1 MKNVLRRAIELLN
14 LLSDNENLTTENIKD
29 SISDYRDLNQQA
41 FRRSFERD
49 KNLLRSFGYL
59 IQYEND
65 KWSYDK
71 GYSLSG
77 YSIYES
83 IIKSDKISSEK
94 LINTYLYLKKYL
106 SNSNYDN
113 DKSEIISKILQS
125 INEKRRVGFDY
136 LDKYRKVKPQG
147 LKYFDNKWYLA
158 GEENGSLK
166 TFNLD
171 QIHNLK
177 IGNKA
182 DLFQIENKN
191 FPFSWDDEKYSIE
204 ATIKLK
210 KDLYDVNKNIFAHNQ
225 TQLEIKDEFLHCN
238 VSTNDSYGFIKFLL
252 LLDDEIEIIKI
263 NSTVNLKELLDV
275 KKIDLQLVMSALSL
289 IQNKEKWNINK
300 LVQKLN
306 ISEKDLFYILSVI
319 TDIYSQQGELLIDY
333 EYDDKNQ
340 ELLFNFNPSLK
351 NIIQINDGELFNLVF
366 LLTSNSI
373 FKELVKNNSDIEEF
387 YNVVSPY
394 FNLEILDES
403 NDGVFENL
411 TFFEENIISYIKL
424 GSTEETFYRIQPI
437 LLTTNTDGIVL
448 EAIDLNEEKSK
459 TFLINRIVDSLSIED
474 FRESKKSNN
483 MEVVMKF
490 TYLNEKV
497 LTDINK
503 DDYQLKNKHVEA
515 KFYSELNA
523 INFAIKNYEN
533 IDIISPQ
540 FITNELKNRNDKLKK
555 EIKDMSLIE
564 LTIIIFISLGIL
576 DKDKIGKFFR
586 VFNSSNSDQVR
597 KVIGDETIE
606 QKWVWLE
613 EE

>member
-83 IIKSDKISSEK
+83 IIKSDKISNEK

-158 GEENGSLK
+158 GEENGLLK

-182 DLFQIENKN
+182 DLFEIENKN

-210 KDLYDVNKNIFAHNQ
+210 KDLYDVSKNIFAHNQ

-263 NSTVNLKELLDV
+263 NSTVNLKELLYV
-275 KKIDLQLVMSALSL
+275 KK
-289 IQNKEKWNINK
+289 N
-300 LVQKLN
+300 
-306 ISEKDLFYILSVI
+306 
-319 TDIYSQQGELLIDY
+319 
-333 EYDDKNQ
+333 
-340 ELLFNFNPSLK
+340 
-351 NIIQINDGELFNLVF
+351 
-366 LLTSNSI
+366 
-373 FKELVKNNSDIEEF
+373 
-387 YNVVSPY
+387 
-394 FNLEILDES
+394 
-403 NDGVFENL
+403 
-411 TFFEENIISYIKL
+411 
-424 GSTEETFYRIQPI
+424 
-437 LLTTNTDGIVL
+437 
-448 EAIDLNEEKSK
+448 
-459 TFLINRIVDSLSIED
+459 
-474 FRESKKSNN
+474 
-483 MEVVMKF
+483 
-490 TYLNEKV
+490 
-497 LTDINK
+497 
-503 DDYQLKNKHVEA
+503 
-515 KFYSELNA
+515 
-523 INFAIKNYEN
+523 
-533 IDIISPQ
+533 
-540 FITNELKNRNDKLKK
+540 
-555 EIKDMSLIE
+555 
-564 LTIIIFISLGIL
+564 
-576 DKDKIGKFFR
+576 
-586 VFNSSNSDQVR
+586 
-597 KVIGDETIE
+597 
-606 QKWVWLE
+606 
-613 EE
+613 

>member
-113 DKSEIISKILQS
+113 DKSEKISKILQS

-158 GEENGSLK
+158 GEENGLLK

-191 FPFSWDDEKYSIE
+191 FPFSWEDEKYSIE

-275 KKIDLQLVMSALSL
+275 KK
-289 IQNKEKWNINK
+289 N
-300 LVQKLN
+300 
-306 ISEKDLFYILSVI
+306 
-319 TDIYSQQGELLIDY
+319 
-333 EYDDKNQ
+333 
-340 ELLFNFNPSLK
+340 
-351 NIIQINDGELFNLVF
+351 
-366 LLTSNSI
+366 
-373 FKELVKNNSDIEEF
+373 
-387 YNVVSPY
+387 
-394 FNLEILDES
+394 
-403 NDGVFENL
+403 
-411 TFFEENIISYIKL
+411 
-424 GSTEETFYRIQPI
+424 
-437 LLTTNTDGIVL
+437 
-448 EAIDLNEEKSK
+448 
-459 TFLINRIVDSLSIED
+459 
-474 FRESKKSNN
+474 
-483 MEVVMKF
+483 
-490 TYLNEKV
+490 
-497 LTDINK
+497 
-503 DDYQLKNKHVEA
+503 
-515 KFYSELNA
+515 
-523 INFAIKNYEN
+523 
-533 IDIISPQ
+533 
-540 FITNELKNRNDKLKK
+540 
-555 EIKDMSLIE
+555 
-564 LTIIIFISLGIL
+564 
-576 DKDKIGKFFR
+576 
-586 VFNSSNSDQVR
+586 
-597 KVIGDETIE
+597 
-606 QKWVWLE
+606 
-613 EE
+613 

>member
-158 GEENGSLK
+158 GEENGLLK

-210 KDLYDVNKNIFAHNQ
+210 RDLYDVNKNIFAHNQ

-252 LLDDEIEIIKI
+252 LIDDEIEIIKI

-275 KKIDLQLVMSALSL
+275 KK
-289 IQNKEKWNINK
+289 N
-300 LVQKLN
+300 
-306 ISEKDLFYILSVI
+306 
-319 TDIYSQQGELLIDY
+319 
-333 EYDDKNQ
+333 
-340 ELLFNFNPSLK
+340 
-351 NIIQINDGELFNLVF
+351 
-366 LLTSNSI
+366 
-373 FKELVKNNSDIEEF
+373 
-387 YNVVSPY
+387 
-394 FNLEILDES
+394 
-403 NDGVFENL
+403 
-411 TFFEENIISYIKL
+411 
-424 GSTEETFYRIQPI
+424 
-437 LLTTNTDGIVL
+437 
-448 EAIDLNEEKSK
+448 
-459 TFLINRIVDSLSIED
+459 
-474 FRESKKSNN
+474 
-483 MEVVMKF
+483 
-490 TYLNEKV
+490 
-497 LTDINK
+497 
-503 DDYQLKNKHVEA
+503 
-515 KFYSELNA
+515 
-523 INFAIKNYEN
+523 
-533 IDIISPQ
+533 
-540 FITNELKNRNDKLKK
+540 
-555 EIKDMSLIE
+555 
-564 LTIIIFISLGIL
+564 
-576 DKDKIGKFFR
+576 
-586 VFNSSNSDQVR
+586 
-597 KVIGDETIE
+597 
-606 QKWVWLE
+606 
-613 EE
+613 

>member
-158 GEENGSLK
+158 GEENELLK

-210 KDLYDVNKNIFAHNQ
+210 KDLYEVNKNIFAHNQ

-263 NSTVNLKELLDV
+263 NSTVNLKELLDA
-275 KKIDLQLVMSALSL
+275 KK
-289 IQNKEKWNINK
+289 N
-300 LVQKLN
+300 
-306 ISEKDLFYILSVI
+306 
-319 TDIYSQQGELLIDY
+319 
-333 EYDDKNQ
+333 
-340 ELLFNFNPSLK
+340 
-351 NIIQINDGELFNLVF
+351 
-366 LLTSNSI
+366 
-373 FKELVKNNSDIEEF
+373 
-387 YNVVSPY
+387 
-394 FNLEILDES
+394 
-403 NDGVFENL
+403 
-411 TFFEENIISYIKL
+411 
-424 GSTEETFYRIQPI
+424 
-437 LLTTNTDGIVL
+437 
-448 EAIDLNEEKSK
+448 
-459 TFLINRIVDSLSIED
+459 
-474 FRESKKSNN
+474 
-483 MEVVMKF
+483 
-490 TYLNEKV
+490 
-497 LTDINK
+497 
-503 DDYQLKNKHVEA
+503 
-515 KFYSELNA
+515 
-523 INFAIKNYEN
+523 
-533 IDIISPQ
+533 
-540 FITNELKNRNDKLKK
+540 
-555 EIKDMSLIE
+555 
-564 LTIIIFISLGIL
+564 
-576 DKDKIGKFFR
+576 
-586 VFNSSNSDQVR
+586 
-597 KVIGDETIE
+597 
-606 QKWVWLE
+606 
-613 EE
+613 

>member
-94 LINTYLYLKKYL
+94 LFNTYLYLKKYL

-136 LDKYRKVKPQG
+136 LEKYRKVKPQG

-158 GEENGSLK
+158 GEENGLLK

-177 IGNKA
+177 TGNKA

-225 TQLEIKDEFLHCN
+225 TQLEIIDDFLHCN

-263 NSTVNLKELLDV
+263 NSTVNLKELLYV
-275 KKIDLQLVMSALSL
+275 KK
-289 IQNKEKWNINK
+289 N
-300 LVQKLN
+300 
-306 ISEKDLFYILSVI
+306 
-319 TDIYSQQGELLIDY
+319 
-333 EYDDKNQ
+333 
-340 ELLFNFNPSLK
+340 
-351 NIIQINDGELFNLVF
+351 
-366 LLTSNSI
+366 
-373 FKELVKNNSDIEEF
+373 
-387 YNVVSPY
+387 
-394 FNLEILDES
+394 
-403 NDGVFENL
+403 
-411 TFFEENIISYIKL
+411 
-424 GSTEETFYRIQPI
+424 
-437 LLTTNTDGIVL
+437 
-448 EAIDLNEEKSK
+448 
-459 TFLINRIVDSLSIED
+459 
-474 FRESKKSNN
+474 
-483 MEVVMKF
+483 
-490 TYLNEKV
+490 
-497 LTDINK
+497 
-503 DDYQLKNKHVEA
+503 
-515 KFYSELNA
+515 
-523 INFAIKNYEN
+523 
-533 IDIISPQ
+533 
-540 FITNELKNRNDKLKK
+540 
-555 EIKDMSLIE
+555 
-564 LTIIIFISLGIL
+564 
-576 DKDKIGKFFR
+576 
-586 VFNSSNSDQVR
+586 
-597 KVIGDETIE
+597 
-606 QKWVWLE
+606 
-613 EE
+613 

>member
-14 LLSDNENLTTENIKD
+14 LLSDNQNLTTENIKD

-106 SNSNYDN
+106 SNSNYDS
-113 DKSEIISKILQS
+113 DKSEKISKILQS

-147 LKYFDNKWYLA
+147 LKYSDNKWYLA
-158 GEENGSLK
+158 GEENGPLK

-191 FPFSWDDEKYSIE
+191 FPFSWDNEKYSIE

-210 KDLYDVNKNIFAHNQ
+210 RDLYDVNKNIFAHNQ

-263 NSTVNLKELLDV
+263 NSTVNLKELLDA
-275 KKIDLQLVMSALSL
+275 KK
-289 IQNKEKWNINK
+289 N
-300 LVQKLN
+300 
-306 ISEKDLFYILSVI
+306 
-319 TDIYSQQGELLIDY
+319 
-333 EYDDKNQ
+333 
-340 ELLFNFNPSLK
+340 
-351 NIIQINDGELFNLVF
+351 
-366 LLTSNSI
+366 
-373 FKELVKNNSDIEEF
+373 
-387 YNVVSPY
+387 
-394 FNLEILDES
+394 
-403 NDGVFENL
+403 
-411 TFFEENIISYIKL
+411 
-424 GSTEETFYRIQPI
+424 
-437 LLTTNTDGIVL
+437 
-448 EAIDLNEEKSK
+448 
-459 TFLINRIVDSLSIED
+459 
-474 FRESKKSNN
+474 
-483 MEVVMKF
+483 
-490 TYLNEKV
+490 
-497 LTDINK
+497 
-503 DDYQLKNKHVEA
+503 
-515 KFYSELNA
+515 
-523 INFAIKNYEN
+523 
-533 IDIISPQ
+533 
-540 FITNELKNRNDKLKK
+540 
-555 EIKDMSLIE
+555 
-564 LTIIIFISLGIL
+564 
-576 DKDKIGKFFR
+576 
-586 VFNSSNSDQVR
+586 
-597 KVIGDETIE
+597 
-606 QKWVWLE
+606 
-613 EE
+613 

>member
-14 LLSDNENLTTENIKD
+14 LLSANENLTTENIKD

-158 GEENGSLK
+158 GEENGLLK

-177 IGNKA
+177 IGNKT

-210 KDLYDVNKNIFAHNQ
+210 KDLYDINKNIFAHNQ

-263 NSTVNLKELLDV
+263 NSTVNLKELLDA
-275 KKIDLQLVMSALSL
+275 KK
-289 IQNKEKWNINK
+289 N
-300 LVQKLN
+300 
-306 ISEKDLFYILSVI
+306 
-319 TDIYSQQGELLIDY
+319 
-333 EYDDKNQ
+333 
-340 ELLFNFNPSLK
+340 
-351 NIIQINDGELFNLVF
+351 
-366 LLTSNSI
+366 
-373 FKELVKNNSDIEEF
+373 
-387 YNVVSPY
+387 
-394 FNLEILDES
+394 
-403 NDGVFENL
+403 
-411 TFFEENIISYIKL
+411 
-424 GSTEETFYRIQPI
+424 
-437 LLTTNTDGIVL
+437 
-448 EAIDLNEEKSK
+448 
-459 TFLINRIVDSLSIED
+459 
-474 FRESKKSNN
+474 
-483 MEVVMKF
+483 
-490 TYLNEKV
+490 
-497 LTDINK
+497 
-503 DDYQLKNKHVEA
+503 
-515 KFYSELNA
+515 
-523 INFAIKNYEN
+523 
-533 IDIISPQ
+533 
-540 FITNELKNRNDKLKK
+540 
-555 EIKDMSLIE
+555 
-564 LTIIIFISLGIL
+564 
-576 DKDKIGKFFR
+576 
-586 VFNSSNSDQVR
+586 
-597 KVIGDETIE
+597 
-606 QKWVWLE
+606 
-613 EE
+613 

>member
-1 MKNVLRRAIELLN
+1 MKNVLKRAIELLN

-158 GEENGSLK
+158 GEENGLLK

-275 KKIDLQLVMSALSL
+275 KK
-289 IQNKEKWNINK
+289 N
-300 LVQKLN
+300 
-306 ISEKDLFYILSVI
+306 
-319 TDIYSQQGELLIDY
+319 
-333 EYDDKNQ
+333 
-340 ELLFNFNPSLK
+340 
-351 NIIQINDGELFNLVF
+351 
-366 LLTSNSI
+366 
-373 FKELVKNNSDIEEF
+373 
-387 YNVVSPY
+387 
-394 FNLEILDES
+394 
-403 NDGVFENL
+403 
-411 TFFEENIISYIKL
+411 
-424 GSTEETFYRIQPI
+424 
-437 LLTTNTDGIVL
+437 
-448 EAIDLNEEKSK
+448 
-459 TFLINRIVDSLSIED
+459 
-474 FRESKKSNN
+474 
-483 MEVVMKF
+483 
-490 TYLNEKV
+490 
-497 LTDINK
+497 
-503 DDYQLKNKHVEA
+503 
-515 KFYSELNA
+515 
-523 INFAIKNYEN
+523 
-533 IDIISPQ
+533 
-540 FITNELKNRNDKLKK
+540 
-555 EIKDMSLIE
+555 
-564 LTIIIFISLGIL
+564 
-576 DKDKIGKFFR
+576 
-586 VFNSSNSDQVR
+586 
-597 KVIGDETIE
+597 
-606 QKWVWLE
+606 
-613 EE
+613 

>member
-113 DKSEIISKILQS
+113 DKSEKISKILQS

-225 TQLEIKDEFLHCN
+225 TQLEIKDDFLHCN

-275 KKIDLQLVMSALSL
+275 KK
-289 IQNKEKWNINK
+289 N
-300 LVQKLN
+300 
-306 ISEKDLFYILSVI
+306 
-319 TDIYSQQGELLIDY
+319 
-333 EYDDKNQ
+333 
-340 ELLFNFNPSLK
+340 
-351 NIIQINDGELFNLVF
+351 
-366 LLTSNSI
+366 
-373 FKELVKNNSDIEEF
+373 
-387 YNVVSPY
+387 
-394 FNLEILDES
+394 
-403 NDGVFENL
+403 
-411 TFFEENIISYIKL
+411 
-424 GSTEETFYRIQPI
+424 
-437 LLTTNTDGIVL
+437 
-448 EAIDLNEEKSK
+448 
-459 TFLINRIVDSLSIED
+459 
-474 FRESKKSNN
+474 
-483 MEVVMKF
+483 
-490 TYLNEKV
+490 
-497 LTDINK
+497 
-503 DDYQLKNKHVEA
+503 
-515 KFYSELNA
+515 
-523 INFAIKNYEN
+523 
-533 IDIISPQ
+533 
-540 FITNELKNRNDKLKK
+540 
-555 EIKDMSLIE
+555 
-564 LTIIIFISLGIL
+564 
-576 DKDKIGKFFR
+576 
-586 VFNSSNSDQVR
+586 
-597 KVIGDETIE
+597 
-606 QKWVWLE
+606 
-613 EE
+613 

>member
-182 DLFQIENKN
+182 DLFEIENKN

-225 TQLEIKDEFLHCN
+225 TQSEIKDEFLHCN

-252 LLDDEIEIIKI
+252 LLDEEVEIIKI
-263 NSTVNLKELLDV
+263 DSTVNLKELLNV
-275 KKIDLQLVMSALSL
+275 KK
-289 IQNKEKWNINK
+289 N
-300 LVQKLN
+300 
-306 ISEKDLFYILSVI
+306 
-319 TDIYSQQGELLIDY
+319 
-333 EYDDKNQ
+333 
-340 ELLFNFNPSLK
+340 
-351 NIIQINDGELFNLVF
+351 
-366 LLTSNSI
+366 
-373 FKELVKNNSDIEEF
+373 
-387 YNVVSPY
+387 
-394 FNLEILDES
+394 
-403 NDGVFENL
+403 
-411 TFFEENIISYIKL
+411 
-424 GSTEETFYRIQPI
+424 
-437 LLTTNTDGIVL
+437 
-448 EAIDLNEEKSK
+448 
-459 TFLINRIVDSLSIED
+459 
-474 FRESKKSNN
+474 
-483 MEVVMKF
+483 
-490 TYLNEKV
+490 
-497 LTDINK
+497 
-503 DDYQLKNKHVEA
+503 
-515 KFYSELNA
+515 
-523 INFAIKNYEN
+523 
-533 IDIISPQ
+533 
-540 FITNELKNRNDKLKK
+540 
-555 EIKDMSLIE
+555 
-564 LTIIIFISLGIL
+564 
-576 DKDKIGKFFR
+576 
-586 VFNSSNSDQVR
+586 
-597 KVIGDETIE
+597 
-606 QKWVWLE
+606 
-613 EE
+613 

>member
-1 MKNVLRRAIELLN
+1 MKNVLRRAIQLLN

-158 GEENGSLK
+158 GEENESLK

-210 KDLYDVNKNIFAHNQ
+210 KDLYEVNKNIFARNQ

-275 KKIDLQLVMSALSL
+275 KK
-289 IQNKEKWNINK
+289 N
-300 LVQKLN
+300 
-306 ISEKDLFYILSVI
+306 
-319 TDIYSQQGELLIDY
+319 
-333 EYDDKNQ
+333 
-340 ELLFNFNPSLK
+340 
-351 NIIQINDGELFNLVF
+351 
-366 LLTSNSI
+366 
-373 FKELVKNNSDIEEF
+373 
-387 YNVVSPY
+387 
-394 FNLEILDES
+394 
-403 NDGVFENL
+403 
-411 TFFEENIISYIKL
+411 
-424 GSTEETFYRIQPI
+424 
-437 LLTTNTDGIVL
+437 
-448 EAIDLNEEKSK
+448 
-459 TFLINRIVDSLSIED
+459 
-474 FRESKKSNN
+474 
-483 MEVVMKF
+483 
-490 TYLNEKV
+490 
-497 LTDINK
+497 
-503 DDYQLKNKHVEA
+503 
-515 KFYSELNA
+515 
-523 INFAIKNYEN
+523 
-533 IDIISPQ
+533 
-540 FITNELKNRNDKLKK
+540 
-555 EIKDMSLIE
+555 
-564 LTIIIFISLGIL
+564 
-576 DKDKIGKFFR
+576 
-586 VFNSSNSDQVR
+586 
-597 KVIGDETIE
+597 
-606 QKWVWLE
+606 
-613 EE
+613 

>member
-14 LLSDNENLTTENIKD
+14 FLSDNENLTTENIKD

-210 KDLYDVNKNIFAHNQ
+210 KDLYEVNKNIFAHNQ

-252 LLDDEIEIIKI
+252 LLNDEIEIVKI
-263 NSTVNLKELLDV
+263 DSTVNLKELLDV
-275 KKIDLQLVMSALSL
+275 KK
-289 IQNKEKWNINK
+289 N
-300 LVQKLN
+300 
-306 ISEKDLFYILSVI
+306 
-319 TDIYSQQGELLIDY
+319 
-333 EYDDKNQ
+333 
-340 ELLFNFNPSLK
+340 
-351 NIIQINDGELFNLVF
+351 
-366 LLTSNSI
+366 
-373 FKELVKNNSDIEEF
+373 
-387 YNVVSPY
+387 
-394 FNLEILDES
+394 
-403 NDGVFENL
+403 
-411 TFFEENIISYIKL
+411 
-424 GSTEETFYRIQPI
+424 
-437 LLTTNTDGIVL
+437 
-448 EAIDLNEEKSK
+448 
-459 TFLINRIVDSLSIED
+459 
-474 FRESKKSNN
+474 
-483 MEVVMKF
+483 
-490 TYLNEKV
+490 
-497 LTDINK
+497 
-503 DDYQLKNKHVEA
+503 
-515 KFYSELNA
+515 
-523 INFAIKNYEN
+523 
-533 IDIISPQ
+533 
-540 FITNELKNRNDKLKK
+540 
-555 EIKDMSLIE
+555 
-564 LTIIIFISLGIL
+564 
-576 DKDKIGKFFR
+576 
-586 VFNSSNSDQVR
+586 
-597 KVIGDETIE
+597 
-606 QKWVWLE
+606 
-613 EE
+613 

>member
-1 MKNVLRRAIELLN
+1 MKNVLRRSIELLN

-83 IIKSDKISSEK
+83 IIKSDKISSEN

-136 LDKYRKVKPQG
+136 LEKYRKVKPQG

-275 KKIDLQLVMSALSL
+275 KK
-289 IQNKEKWNINK
+289 N
-300 LVQKLN
+300 
-306 ISEKDLFYILSVI
+306 
-319 TDIYSQQGELLIDY
+319 
-333 EYDDKNQ
+333 
-340 ELLFNFNPSLK
+340 
-351 NIIQINDGELFNLVF
+351 
-366 LLTSNSI
+366 
-373 FKELVKNNSDIEEF
+373 
-387 YNVVSPY
+387 
-394 FNLEILDES
+394 
-403 NDGVFENL
+403 
-411 TFFEENIISYIKL
+411 
-424 GSTEETFYRIQPI
+424 
-437 LLTTNTDGIVL
+437 
-448 EAIDLNEEKSK
+448 
-459 TFLINRIVDSLSIED
+459 
-474 FRESKKSNN
+474 
-483 MEVVMKF
+483 
-490 TYLNEKV
+490 
-497 LTDINK
+497 
-503 DDYQLKNKHVEA
+503 
-515 KFYSELNA
+515 
-523 INFAIKNYEN
+523 
-533 IDIISPQ
+533 
-540 FITNELKNRNDKLKK
+540 
-555 EIKDMSLIE
+555 
-564 LTIIIFISLGIL
+564 
-576 DKDKIGKFFR
+576 
-586 VFNSSNSDQVR
+586 
-597 KVIGDETIE
+597 
-606 QKWVWLE
+606 
-613 EE
+613 

>member
-1 MKNVLRRAIELLN
+1 MKNVLRRSIELLN
-14 LLSDNENLTTENIKD
+14 LLSENQNLTTENIKD

-191 FPFSWDDEKYSIE
+191 FPFSWDEEKYSIE

-210 KDLYDVNKNIFAHNQ
+210 KDLYEVNKNIFAHNQ

-275 KKIDLQLVMSALSL
+275 KK
-289 IQNKEKWNINK
+289 N
-300 LVQKLN
+300 
-306 ISEKDLFYILSVI
+306 
-319 TDIYSQQGELLIDY
+319 
-333 EYDDKNQ
+333 
-340 ELLFNFNPSLK
+340 
-351 NIIQINDGELFNLVF
+351 
-366 LLTSNSI
+366 
-373 FKELVKNNSDIEEF
+373 
-387 YNVVSPY
+387 
-394 FNLEILDES
+394 
-403 NDGVFENL
+403 
-411 TFFEENIISYIKL
+411 
-424 GSTEETFYRIQPI
+424 
-437 LLTTNTDGIVL
+437 
-448 EAIDLNEEKSK
+448 
-459 TFLINRIVDSLSIED
+459 
-474 FRESKKSNN
+474 
-483 MEVVMKF
+483 
-490 TYLNEKV
+490 
-497 LTDINK
+497 
-503 DDYQLKNKHVEA
+503 
-515 KFYSELNA
+515 
-523 INFAIKNYEN
+523 
-533 IDIISPQ
+533 
-540 FITNELKNRNDKLKK
+540 
-555 EIKDMSLIE
+555 
-564 LTIIIFISLGIL
+564 
-576 DKDKIGKFFR
+576 
-586 VFNSSNSDQVR
+586 
-597 KVIGDETIE
+597 
-606 QKWVWLE
+606 
-613 EE
+613 

>member
-158 GEENGSLK
+158 GEENGLLK

-210 KDLYDVNKNIFAHNQ
+210 RDLYDVNKNIFAHNQ

-275 KKIDLQLVMSALSL
+275 KK
-289 IQNKEKWNINK
+289 N
-300 LVQKLN
+300 
-306 ISEKDLFYILSVI
+306 
-319 TDIYSQQGELLIDY
+319 
-333 EYDDKNQ
+333 
-340 ELLFNFNPSLK
+340 
-351 NIIQINDGELFNLVF
+351 
-366 LLTSNSI
+366 
-373 FKELVKNNSDIEEF
+373 
-387 YNVVSPY
+387 
-394 FNLEILDES
+394 
-403 NDGVFENL
+403 
-411 TFFEENIISYIKL
+411 
-424 GSTEETFYRIQPI
+424 
-437 LLTTNTDGIVL
+437 
-448 EAIDLNEEKSK
+448 
-459 TFLINRIVDSLSIED
+459 
-474 FRESKKSNN
+474 
-483 MEVVMKF
+483 
-490 TYLNEKV
+490 
-497 LTDINK
+497 
-503 DDYQLKNKHVEA
+503 
-515 KFYSELNA
+515 
-523 INFAIKNYEN
+523 
-533 IDIISPQ
+533 
-540 FITNELKNRNDKLKK
+540 
-555 EIKDMSLIE
+555 
-564 LTIIIFISLGIL
+564 
-576 DKDKIGKFFR
+576 
-586 VFNSSNSDQVR
+586 
-597 KVIGDETIE
+597 
-606 QKWVWLE
+606 
-613 EE
+613 

>member
-94 LINTYLYLKKYL
+94 LINTYLYLKKYF
-106 SNSNYDN
+106 SHGNYDN

-158 GEENGSLK
+158 GEENGPLK

-210 KDLYDVNKNIFAHNQ
+210 RDLYDVNKNIFAHNQ

-252 LLDDEIEIIKI
+252 LLNDEIEIVKI
-263 NSTVNLKELLDV
+263 DSTVNLKELLDV
-275 KKIDLQLVMSALSL
+275 KK
-289 IQNKEKWNINK
+289 N
-300 LVQKLN
+300 
-306 ISEKDLFYILSVI
+306 
-319 TDIYSQQGELLIDY
+319 
-333 EYDDKNQ
+333 
-340 ELLFNFNPSLK
+340 
-351 NIIQINDGELFNLVF
+351 
-366 LLTSNSI
+366 
-373 FKELVKNNSDIEEF
+373 
-387 YNVVSPY
+387 
-394 FNLEILDES
+394 
-403 NDGVFENL
+403 
-411 TFFEENIISYIKL
+411 
-424 GSTEETFYRIQPI
+424 
-437 LLTTNTDGIVL
+437 
-448 EAIDLNEEKSK
+448 
-459 TFLINRIVDSLSIED
+459 
-474 FRESKKSNN
+474 
-483 MEVVMKF
+483 
-490 TYLNEKV
+490 
-497 LTDINK
+497 
-503 DDYQLKNKHVEA
+503 
-515 KFYSELNA
+515 
-523 INFAIKNYEN
+523 
-533 IDIISPQ
+533 
-540 FITNELKNRNDKLKK
+540 
-555 EIKDMSLIE
+555 
-564 LTIIIFISLGIL
+564 
-576 DKDKIGKFFR
+576 
-586 VFNSSNSDQVR
+586 
-597 KVIGDETIE
+597 
-606 QKWVWLE
+606 
-613 EE
+613 

>member
-1 MKNVLRRAIELLN
+1 MKNVLRRSIELLN

-29 SISDYRDLNQQA
+29 SISDYRNLNQQA

-166 TFNLD
+166 TFNID

-210 KDLYDVNKNIFAHNQ
+210 RDLYDVNKNIFAHNQ

-275 KKIDLQLVMSALSL
+275 KK
-289 IQNKEKWNINK
+289 N
-300 LVQKLN
+300 
-306 ISEKDLFYILSVI
+306 
-319 TDIYSQQGELLIDY
+319 
-333 EYDDKNQ
+333 
-340 ELLFNFNPSLK
+340 
-351 NIIQINDGELFNLVF
+351 
-366 LLTSNSI
+366 
-373 FKELVKNNSDIEEF
+373 
-387 YNVVSPY
+387 
-394 FNLEILDES
+394 
-403 NDGVFENL
+403 
-411 TFFEENIISYIKL
+411 
-424 GSTEETFYRIQPI
+424 
-437 LLTTNTDGIVL
+437 
-448 EAIDLNEEKSK
+448 
-459 TFLINRIVDSLSIED
+459 
-474 FRESKKSNN
+474 
-483 MEVVMKF
+483 
-490 TYLNEKV
+490 
-497 LTDINK
+497 
-503 DDYQLKNKHVEA
+503 
-515 KFYSELNA
+515 
-523 INFAIKNYEN
+523 
-533 IDIISPQ
+533 
-540 FITNELKNRNDKLKK
+540 
-555 EIKDMSLIE
+555 
-564 LTIIIFISLGIL
+564 
-576 DKDKIGKFFR
+576 
-586 VFNSSNSDQVR
+586 
-597 KVIGDETIE
+597 
-606 QKWVWLE
+606 
-613 EE
+613 

>member
-71 GYSLSG
+71 GYTLSG

-83 IIKSDKISSEK
+83 IIKSEKISSEK

-225 TQLEIKDEFLHCN
+225 TQLEIKDDFLHCN

-275 KKIDLQLVMSALSL
+275 KK
-289 IQNKEKWNINK
+289 N
-300 LVQKLN
+300 
-306 ISEKDLFYILSVI
+306 
-319 TDIYSQQGELLIDY
+319 
-333 EYDDKNQ
+333 
-340 ELLFNFNPSLK
+340 
-351 NIIQINDGELFNLVF
+351 
-366 LLTSNSI
+366 
-373 FKELVKNNSDIEEF
+373 
-387 YNVVSPY
+387 
-394 FNLEILDES
+394 
-403 NDGVFENL
+403 
-411 TFFEENIISYIKL
+411 
-424 GSTEETFYRIQPI
+424 
-437 LLTTNTDGIVL
+437 
-448 EAIDLNEEKSK
+448 
-459 TFLINRIVDSLSIED
+459 
-474 FRESKKSNN
+474 
-483 MEVVMKF
+483 
-490 TYLNEKV
+490 
-497 LTDINK
+497 
-503 DDYQLKNKHVEA
+503 
-515 KFYSELNA
+515 
-523 INFAIKNYEN
+523 
-533 IDIISPQ
+533 
-540 FITNELKNRNDKLKK
+540 
-555 EIKDMSLIE
+555 
-564 LTIIIFISLGIL
+564 
-576 DKDKIGKFFR
+576 
-586 VFNSSNSDQVR
+586 
-597 KVIGDETIE
+597 
-606 QKWVWLE
+606 
-613 EE
+613 

>member
-83 IIKSDKISSEK
+83 IIKSDKISNEK

-210 KDLYDVNKNIFAHNQ
+210 KDLYDVSKNIFAHNQ

-275 KKIDLQLVMSALSL
+275 KK
-289 IQNKEKWNINK
+289 N
-300 LVQKLN
+300 
-306 ISEKDLFYILSVI
+306 
-319 TDIYSQQGELLIDY
+319 
-333 EYDDKNQ
+333 
-340 ELLFNFNPSLK
+340 
-351 NIIQINDGELFNLVF
+351 
-366 LLTSNSI
+366 
-373 FKELVKNNSDIEEF
+373 
-387 YNVVSPY
+387 
-394 FNLEILDES
+394 
-403 NDGVFENL
+403 
-411 TFFEENIISYIKL
+411 
-424 GSTEETFYRIQPI
+424 
-437 LLTTNTDGIVL
+437 
-448 EAIDLNEEKSK
+448 
-459 TFLINRIVDSLSIED
+459 
-474 FRESKKSNN
+474 
-483 MEVVMKF
+483 
-490 TYLNEKV
+490 
-497 LTDINK
+497 
-503 DDYQLKNKHVEA
+503 
-515 KFYSELNA
+515 
-523 INFAIKNYEN
+523 
-533 IDIISPQ
+533 
-540 FITNELKNRNDKLKK
+540 
-555 EIKDMSLIE
+555 
-564 LTIIIFISLGIL
+564 
-576 DKDKIGKFFR
+576 
-586 VFNSSNSDQVR
+586 
-597 KVIGDETIE
+597 
-606 QKWVWLE
+606 
-613 EE
+613 

>member
-83 IIKSDKISSEK
+83 IIKSEKISSEK

-136 LDKYRKVKPQG
+136 LEKYRKVKPQG

-225 TQLEIKDEFLHCN
+225 TQLEIKDDFLHCN

-275 KKIDLQLVMSALSL
+275 KK
-289 IQNKEKWNINK
+289 N
-300 LVQKLN
+300 
-306 ISEKDLFYILSVI
+306 
-319 TDIYSQQGELLIDY
+319 
-333 EYDDKNQ
+333 
-340 ELLFNFNPSLK
+340 
-351 NIIQINDGELFNLVF
+351 
-366 LLTSNSI
+366 
-373 FKELVKNNSDIEEF
+373 
-387 YNVVSPY
+387 
-394 FNLEILDES
+394 
-403 NDGVFENL
+403 
-411 TFFEENIISYIKL
+411 
-424 GSTEETFYRIQPI
+424 
-437 LLTTNTDGIVL
+437 
-448 EAIDLNEEKSK
+448 
-459 TFLINRIVDSLSIED
+459 
-474 FRESKKSNN
+474 
-483 MEVVMKF
+483 
-490 TYLNEKV
+490 
-497 LTDINK
+497 
-503 DDYQLKNKHVEA
+503 
-515 KFYSELNA
+515 
-523 INFAIKNYEN
+523 
-533 IDIISPQ
+533 
-540 FITNELKNRNDKLKK
+540 
-555 EIKDMSLIE
+555 
-564 LTIIIFISLGIL
+564 
-576 DKDKIGKFFR
+576 
-586 VFNSSNSDQVR
+586 
-597 KVIGDETIE
+597 
-606 QKWVWLE
+606 
-613 EE
+613 

>member
-65 KWSYDK
+65 KWSYDR

-83 IIKSDKISSEK
+83 IIKSDKISNEK

-158 GEENGSLK
+158 GEENGLLK

-177 IGNKA
+177 TGNKA

-238 VSTNDSYGFIKFLL
+238 ISTNDSYGFIKFLL

-263 NSTVNLKELLDV
+263 NSTVNLQELLDV
-275 KKIDLQLVMSALSL
+275 KK
-289 IQNKEKWNINK
+289 N
-300 LVQKLN
+300 
-306 ISEKDLFYILSVI
+306 
-319 TDIYSQQGELLIDY
+319 
-333 EYDDKNQ
+333 
-340 ELLFNFNPSLK
+340 
-351 NIIQINDGELFNLVF
+351 
-366 LLTSNSI
+366 
-373 FKELVKNNSDIEEF
+373 
-387 YNVVSPY
+387 
-394 FNLEILDES
+394 
-403 NDGVFENL
+403 
-411 TFFEENIISYIKL
+411 
-424 GSTEETFYRIQPI
+424 
-437 LLTTNTDGIVL
+437 
-448 EAIDLNEEKSK
+448 
-459 TFLINRIVDSLSIED
+459 
-474 FRESKKSNN
+474 
-483 MEVVMKF
+483 
-490 TYLNEKV
+490 
-497 LTDINK
+497 
-503 DDYQLKNKHVEA
+503 
-515 KFYSELNA
+515 
-523 INFAIKNYEN
+523 
-533 IDIISPQ
+533 
-540 FITNELKNRNDKLKK
+540 
-555 EIKDMSLIE
+555 
-564 LTIIIFISLGIL
+564 
-576 DKDKIGKFFR
+576 
-586 VFNSSNSDQVR
+586 
-597 KVIGDETIE
+597 
-606 QKWVWLE
+606 
-613 EE
+613 

>member
-1 MKNVLRRAIELLN
+1 MKNVLRRSIELLN

-113 DKSEIISKILQS
+113 DKSEIISKILKS

-182 DLFQIENKN
+182 DLFEIENKN

-275 KKIDLQLVMSALSL
+275 KK
-289 IQNKEKWNINK
+289 N
-300 LVQKLN
+300 
-306 ISEKDLFYILSVI
+306 
-319 TDIYSQQGELLIDY
+319 
-333 EYDDKNQ
+333 
-340 ELLFNFNPSLK
+340 
-351 NIIQINDGELFNLVF
+351 
-366 LLTSNSI
+366 
-373 FKELVKNNSDIEEF
+373 
-387 YNVVSPY
+387 
-394 FNLEILDES
+394 
-403 NDGVFENL
+403 
-411 TFFEENIISYIKL
+411 
-424 GSTEETFYRIQPI
+424 
-437 LLTTNTDGIVL
+437 
-448 EAIDLNEEKSK
+448 
-459 TFLINRIVDSLSIED
+459 
-474 FRESKKSNN
+474 
-483 MEVVMKF
+483 
-490 TYLNEKV
+490 
-497 LTDINK
+497 
-503 DDYQLKNKHVEA
+503 
-515 KFYSELNA
+515 
-523 INFAIKNYEN
+523 
-533 IDIISPQ
+533 
-540 FITNELKNRNDKLKK
+540 
-555 EIKDMSLIE
+555 
-564 LTIIIFISLGIL
+564 
-576 DKDKIGKFFR
+576 
-586 VFNSSNSDQVR
+586 
-597 KVIGDETIE
+597 
-606 QKWVWLE
+606 
-613 EE
+613 

>member
-83 IIKSDKISSEK
+83 IIKSDKISNEK

-158 GEENGSLK
+158 GEENELLK

-252 LLDDEIEIIKI
+252 LIDDEIEIIKI

-275 KKIDLQLVMSALSL
+275 KK
-289 IQNKEKWNINK
+289 N
-300 LVQKLN
+300 
-306 ISEKDLFYILSVI
+306 
-319 TDIYSQQGELLIDY
+319 
-333 EYDDKNQ
+333 
-340 ELLFNFNPSLK
+340 
-351 NIIQINDGELFNLVF
+351 
-366 LLTSNSI
+366 
-373 FKELVKNNSDIEEF
+373 
-387 YNVVSPY
+387 
-394 FNLEILDES
+394 
-403 NDGVFENL
+403 
-411 TFFEENIISYIKL
+411 
-424 GSTEETFYRIQPI
+424 
-437 LLTTNTDGIVL
+437 
-448 EAIDLNEEKSK
+448 
-459 TFLINRIVDSLSIED
+459 
-474 FRESKKSNN
+474 
-483 MEVVMKF
+483 
-490 TYLNEKV
+490 
-497 LTDINK
+497 
-503 DDYQLKNKHVEA
+503 
-515 KFYSELNA
+515 
-523 INFAIKNYEN
+523 
-533 IDIISPQ
+533 
-540 FITNELKNRNDKLKK
+540 
-555 EIKDMSLIE
+555 
-564 LTIIIFISLGIL
+564 
-576 DKDKIGKFFR
+576 
-586 VFNSSNSDQVR
+586 
-597 KVIGDETIE
+597 
-606 QKWVWLE
+606 
-613 EE
+613 

>member
-14 LLSDNENLTTENIKD
+14 LLSANENLTTENIKD

-191 FPFSWDDEKYSIE
+191 FPFSWDDEKHSIE

-210 KDLYDVNKNIFAHNQ
+210 RDLYDVNKNIFAHNQ

-275 KKIDLQLVMSALSL
+275 KK
-289 IQNKEKWNINK
+289 N
-300 LVQKLN
+300 
-306 ISEKDLFYILSVI
+306 
-319 TDIYSQQGELLIDY
+319 
-333 EYDDKNQ
+333 
-340 ELLFNFNPSLK
+340 
-351 NIIQINDGELFNLVF
+351 
-366 LLTSNSI
+366 
-373 FKELVKNNSDIEEF
+373 
-387 YNVVSPY
+387 
-394 FNLEILDES
+394 
-403 NDGVFENL
+403 
-411 TFFEENIISYIKL
+411 
-424 GSTEETFYRIQPI
+424 
-437 LLTTNTDGIVL
+437 
-448 EAIDLNEEKSK
+448 
-459 TFLINRIVDSLSIED
+459 
-474 FRESKKSNN
+474 
-483 MEVVMKF
+483 
-490 TYLNEKV
+490 
-497 LTDINK
+497 
-503 DDYQLKNKHVEA
+503 
-515 KFYSELNA
+515 
-523 INFAIKNYEN
+523 
-533 IDIISPQ
+533 
-540 FITNELKNRNDKLKK
+540 
-555 EIKDMSLIE
+555 
-564 LTIIIFISLGIL
+564 
-576 DKDKIGKFFR
+576 
-586 VFNSSNSDQVR
+586 
-597 KVIGDETIE
+597 
-606 QKWVWLE
+606 
-613 EE
+613 

>member
-14 LLSDNENLTTENIKD
+14 LLSDNENITTENIKD

-158 GEENGSLK
+158 GEENGLLK

-177 IGNKA
+177 IGNKT

-191 FPFSWDDEKYSIE
+191 FPFSWDDEKYSIQ
-204 ATIKLK
+204 ATIKIK

-275 KKIDLQLVMSALSL
+275 KK
-289 IQNKEKWNINK
+289 N
-300 LVQKLN
+300 
-306 ISEKDLFYILSVI
+306 
-319 TDIYSQQGELLIDY
+319 
-333 EYDDKNQ
+333 
-340 ELLFNFNPSLK
+340 
-351 NIIQINDGELFNLVF
+351 
-366 LLTSNSI
+366 
-373 FKELVKNNSDIEEF
+373 
-387 YNVVSPY
+387 
-394 FNLEILDES
+394 
-403 NDGVFENL
+403 
-411 TFFEENIISYIKL
+411 
-424 GSTEETFYRIQPI
+424 
-437 LLTTNTDGIVL
+437 
-448 EAIDLNEEKSK
+448 
-459 TFLINRIVDSLSIED
+459 
-474 FRESKKSNN
+474 
-483 MEVVMKF
+483 
-490 TYLNEKV
+490 
-497 LTDINK
+497 
-503 DDYQLKNKHVEA
+503 
-515 KFYSELNA
+515 
-523 INFAIKNYEN
+523 
-533 IDIISPQ
+533 
-540 FITNELKNRNDKLKK
+540 
-555 EIKDMSLIE
+555 
-564 LTIIIFISLGIL
+564 
-576 DKDKIGKFFR
+576 
-586 VFNSSNSDQVR
+586 
-597 KVIGDETIE
+597 
-606 QKWVWLE
+606 
-613 EE
+613 

>member
-14 LLSDNENLTTENIKD
+14 LLSDNQNLTTENIKD

-113 DKSEIISKILQS
+113 DKSEKISKILQS

-252 LLDDEIEIIKI
+252 LLDDEIDIIKI

-275 KKIDLQLVMSALSL
+275 KK
-289 IQNKEKWNINK
+289 N
-300 LVQKLN
+300 
-306 ISEKDLFYILSVI
+306 
-319 TDIYSQQGELLIDY
+319 
-333 EYDDKNQ
+333 
-340 ELLFNFNPSLK
+340 
-351 NIIQINDGELFNLVF
+351 
-366 LLTSNSI
+366 
-373 FKELVKNNSDIEEF
+373 
-387 YNVVSPY
+387 
-394 FNLEILDES
+394 
-403 NDGVFENL
+403 
-411 TFFEENIISYIKL
+411 
-424 GSTEETFYRIQPI
+424 
-437 LLTTNTDGIVL
+437 
-448 EAIDLNEEKSK
+448 
-459 TFLINRIVDSLSIED
+459 
-474 FRESKKSNN
+474 
-483 MEVVMKF
+483 
-490 TYLNEKV
+490 
-497 LTDINK
+497 
-503 DDYQLKNKHVEA
+503 
-515 KFYSELNA
+515 
-523 INFAIKNYEN
+523 
-533 IDIISPQ
+533 
-540 FITNELKNRNDKLKK
+540 
-555 EIKDMSLIE
+555 
-564 LTIIIFISLGIL
+564 
-576 DKDKIGKFFR
+576 
-586 VFNSSNSDQVR
+586 
-597 KVIGDETIE
+597 
-606 QKWVWLE
+606 
-613 EE
+613 

>member
-14 LLSDNENLTTENIKD
+14 LLSENENLTTENIKD

-158 GEENGSLK
+158 GEENGLLK

-225 TQLEIKDEFLHCN
+225 TQLEIKDKFLHCN

-263 NSTVNLKELLDV
+263 NSSVNLKELLDV
-275 KKIDLQLVMSALSL
+275 KK
-289 IQNKEKWNINK
+289 N
-300 LVQKLN
+300 
-306 ISEKDLFYILSVI
+306 
-319 TDIYSQQGELLIDY
+319 
-333 EYDDKNQ
+333 
-340 ELLFNFNPSLK
+340 
-351 NIIQINDGELFNLVF
+351 
-366 LLTSNSI
+366 
-373 FKELVKNNSDIEEF
+373 
-387 YNVVSPY
+387 
-394 FNLEILDES
+394 
-403 NDGVFENL
+403 
-411 TFFEENIISYIKL
+411 
-424 GSTEETFYRIQPI
+424 
-437 LLTTNTDGIVL
+437 
-448 EAIDLNEEKSK
+448 
-459 TFLINRIVDSLSIED
+459 
-474 FRESKKSNN
+474 
-483 MEVVMKF
+483 
-490 TYLNEKV
+490 
-497 LTDINK
+497 
-503 DDYQLKNKHVEA
+503 
-515 KFYSELNA
+515 
-523 INFAIKNYEN
+523 
-533 IDIISPQ
+533 
-540 FITNELKNRNDKLKK
+540 
-555 EIKDMSLIE
+555 
-564 LTIIIFISLGIL
+564 
-576 DKDKIGKFFR
+576 
-586 VFNSSNSDQVR
+586 
-597 KVIGDETIE
+597 
-606 QKWVWLE
+606 
-613 EE
+613 

>member
-158 GEENGSLK
+158 GEDSGLLK

-275 KKIDLQLVMSALSL
+275 KK
-289 IQNKEKWNINK
+289 N
-300 LVQKLN
+300 
-306 ISEKDLFYILSVI
+306 
-319 TDIYSQQGELLIDY
+319 
-333 EYDDKNQ
+333 
-340 ELLFNFNPSLK
+340 
-351 NIIQINDGELFNLVF
+351 
-366 LLTSNSI
+366 
-373 FKELVKNNSDIEEF
+373 
-387 YNVVSPY
+387 
-394 FNLEILDES
+394 
-403 NDGVFENL
+403 
-411 TFFEENIISYIKL
+411 
-424 GSTEETFYRIQPI
+424 
-437 LLTTNTDGIVL
+437 
-448 EAIDLNEEKSK
+448 
-459 TFLINRIVDSLSIED
+459 
-474 FRESKKSNN
+474 
-483 MEVVMKF
+483 
-490 TYLNEKV
+490 
-497 LTDINK
+497 
-503 DDYQLKNKHVEA
+503 
-515 KFYSELNA
+515 
-523 INFAIKNYEN
+523 
-533 IDIISPQ
+533 
-540 FITNELKNRNDKLKK
+540 
-555 EIKDMSLIE
+555 
-564 LTIIIFISLGIL
+564 
-576 DKDKIGKFFR
+576 
-586 VFNSSNSDQVR
+586 
-597 KVIGDETIE
+597 
-606 QKWVWLE
+606 
-613 EE
+613 

>member
-83 IIKSDKISSEK
+83 IIKSNKISNEK

-158 GEENGSLK
+158 GEENGLLK

-210 KDLYDVNKNIFAHNQ
+210 KDLYDVNKNIFAHNH

-263 NSTVNLKELLDV
+263 NSTVNLKELLDA
-275 KKIDLQLVMSALSL
+275 KK
-289 IQNKEKWNINK
+289 N
-300 LVQKLN
+300 
-306 ISEKDLFYILSVI
+306 
-319 TDIYSQQGELLIDY
+319 
-333 EYDDKNQ
+333 
-340 ELLFNFNPSLK
+340 
-351 NIIQINDGELFNLVF
+351 
-366 LLTSNSI
+366 
-373 FKELVKNNSDIEEF
+373 
-387 YNVVSPY
+387 
-394 FNLEILDES
+394 
-403 NDGVFENL
+403 
-411 TFFEENIISYIKL
+411 
-424 GSTEETFYRIQPI
+424 
-437 LLTTNTDGIVL
+437 
-448 EAIDLNEEKSK
+448 
-459 TFLINRIVDSLSIED
+459 
-474 FRESKKSNN
+474 
-483 MEVVMKF
+483 
-490 TYLNEKV
+490 
-497 LTDINK
+497 
-503 DDYQLKNKHVEA
+503 
-515 KFYSELNA
+515 
-523 INFAIKNYEN
+523 
-533 IDIISPQ
+533 
-540 FITNELKNRNDKLKK
+540 
-555 EIKDMSLIE
+555 
-564 LTIIIFISLGIL
+564 
-576 DKDKIGKFFR
+576 
-586 VFNSSNSDQVR
+586 
-597 KVIGDETIE
+597 
-606 QKWVWLE
+606 
-613 EE
+613 

>member
-252 LLDDEIEIIKI
+252 LLNDEIEIVKI
-263 NSTVNLKELLDV
+263 DSTVNLKELLDV
-275 KKIDLQLVMSALSL
+275 KK
-289 IQNKEKWNINK
+289 N
-300 LVQKLN
+300 
-306 ISEKDLFYILSVI
+306 
-319 TDIYSQQGELLIDY
+319 
-333 EYDDKNQ
+333 
-340 ELLFNFNPSLK
+340 
-351 NIIQINDGELFNLVF
+351 
-366 LLTSNSI
+366 
-373 FKELVKNNSDIEEF
+373 
-387 YNVVSPY
+387 
-394 FNLEILDES
+394 
-403 NDGVFENL
+403 
-411 TFFEENIISYIKL
+411 
-424 GSTEETFYRIQPI
+424 
-437 LLTTNTDGIVL
+437 
-448 EAIDLNEEKSK
+448 
-459 TFLINRIVDSLSIED
+459 
-474 FRESKKSNN
+474 
-483 MEVVMKF
+483 
-490 TYLNEKV
+490 
-497 LTDINK
+497 
-503 DDYQLKNKHVEA
+503 
-515 KFYSELNA
+515 
-523 INFAIKNYEN
+523 
-533 IDIISPQ
+533 
-540 FITNELKNRNDKLKK
+540 
-555 EIKDMSLIE
+555 
-564 LTIIIFISLGIL
+564 
-576 DKDKIGKFFR
+576 
-586 VFNSSNSDQVR
+586 
-597 KVIGDETIE
+597 
-606 QKWVWLE
+606 
-613 EE
+613 

>member
-1 MKNVLRRAIELLN
+1 MKNVLRRSIELLN
-14 LLSDNENLTTENIKD
+14 LLSENQNLTTENIKD

-94 LINTYLYLKKYL
+94 LIYTYLYLKKYL

-210 KDLYDVNKNIFAHNQ
+210 KDLYEVNKNIFAHNQ

-252 LLDDEIEIIKI
+252 LLNDEIEIIKI
-263 NSTVNLKELLDV
+263 DSTVNLKELLDV
-275 KKIDLQLVMSALSL
+275 KK
-289 IQNKEKWNINK
+289 N
-300 LVQKLN
+300 
-306 ISEKDLFYILSVI
+306 
-319 TDIYSQQGELLIDY
+319 
-333 EYDDKNQ
+333 
-340 ELLFNFNPSLK
+340 
-351 NIIQINDGELFNLVF
+351 
-366 LLTSNSI
+366 
-373 FKELVKNNSDIEEF
+373 
-387 YNVVSPY
+387 
-394 FNLEILDES
+394 
-403 NDGVFENL
+403 
-411 TFFEENIISYIKL
+411 
-424 GSTEETFYRIQPI
+424 
-437 LLTTNTDGIVL
+437 
-448 EAIDLNEEKSK
+448 
-459 TFLINRIVDSLSIED
+459 
-474 FRESKKSNN
+474 
-483 MEVVMKF
+483 
-490 TYLNEKV
+490 
-497 LTDINK
+497 
-503 DDYQLKNKHVEA
+503 
-515 KFYSELNA
+515 
-523 INFAIKNYEN
+523 
-533 IDIISPQ
+533 
-540 FITNELKNRNDKLKK
+540 
-555 EIKDMSLIE
+555 
-564 LTIIIFISLGIL
+564 
-576 DKDKIGKFFR
+576 
-586 VFNSSNSDQVR
+586 
-597 KVIGDETIE
+597 
-606 QKWVWLE
+606 
-613 EE
+613 